1 MLAGLKIYNYKSIR
15 DIEVRVGHFNVLIG
29 ENGAGKSNFLE
40 VLASGSAIIANKFSN
55 EFMLSR
61 GIRIVNPES
70 LFSCFKN
77 NMAKDIHITNIY
89 ESGYGCVFNI
99 KFDENEP
106 FAPLKSDLVI
116 LHRGLDLNENL
127 EIVDIKD
134 FETNFLKDKIKVLA
148 EATYGSVEKLLTN
161 LKEVD
166 KAIIE
171 NQSQDKIEQ
180 KELAN
185 IIKYINTLGSVQRTF
200 FEKYYSQ
207 NENQKESNF
216 VIFSPEL
223 SSLRNFSSESQIEPL
238 GINGEGLF
246 KLLQVMQKHEVENFK
261 KVCETVEMFQWVE
274 KIIVEENSSNSE
286 QKVKIIDRFMGREID
301 HRSANE
307 GFLFALFY
315 AALFSSKYTPD
326 FFAVDNIDAS
336 LNPKLCRVLIKKL
349 IELAEENGKQVF
361 VTTHNPAILD
371 GLNLHDDNQCLFVVE
386 RDDEGATQ
394 LKHIGIESLPKP
406 KRNGETIKLSEAFM
420 RGLLGGLPTNF

>member
-1 MLAGLKIYNYKSIR
+1 MLAGIKIYNYKSIR
-15 DIEVRVGHFNVLIG
+15 ELEVGVGQFNVLIG

-61 GIRIVNPES
+61 GIRIVNPDN
-70 LFSCFKN
+70 LFSCFN
-77 NMAKDIHITNIY
+77 NKMADNINITNVY

-99 KFDENEP
+99 KFNKDEP
-106 FAPLKSDLVI
+106 FAQLESDLLI
-116 LHRGLDLNENL
+116 LHRNLDLNDDL

-134 FETNFLKDKIKVLA
+134 FNNNFLKDKIKDLA
-148 EATYGSVEKLLTN
+148 ETTYGSVESLLKN
-161 LKEVD
+161 LNEIRDSAEKKEKDTKNDIKMVSNMVD
-166 KAIIE
+166 
-171 NQSQDKIEQ
+171 
-180 KELAN
+180 
-185 IIKYINTLGSVQRTF
+185 YINTLGTIQRTVF
-200 FEKYYSQ
+200 DKYYSK
-207 NENQKESNF
+207 NETSKESNF

-246 KLLQVMQKHEVENFK
+246 KLLQVMQQHEQESFLQ
-261 KVCETVEMFQWVE
+261 VCETLEMFQWVE
-274 KIIVEENSSNSE
+274 KIIVDDQSLSE
-286 QKVKIIDRFMGREID
+286 QKVRIIDRFMGREID

-307 GFLFALFY
+307 GFLFVLFY

-326 FFAVDNIDAS
+326 FFAIDNIDAS

-349 IELAEENGKQVF
+349 VELAKANKKQVF

-371 GLNLHDDNQCLFVVE
+371 GLDLKDDQQRLFKVE
-386 RDDEGATQ
+386 RDDDGATQ
-394 LKHIGIESLPKP
+394 LKRINIEDLPKP
-406 KRNGETIKLSEAFM
+406 KRNGETLRLSEAFM